1 MINSYGH
8 GEEEICDEEKKEEIK
23 FFNETKKEEIVEVVG
38 THEDEE
44 FMTQQEMSQVVE
56 KESEIVGQNK
66 EVITN
71 RDDAEIV
78 DFIEFDEFFEKK
90 NHVMELVD
98 INYDVDDLVENCDTA
113 KVDVVVNVNQS
124 TQKYGDVKN
133 LGGRNYDFLIL
144 GDFISDMH
152 EWNYGALVGV

>member
-1 MINSYGH
+1 MLFRSKIHTYKDSKGDLKFLIKFYDH
-8 GEEEICDEEKKEEIK
+8 GGEEICDEEEEEIN
-23 FFNETKKEEIVEVVG
+23 FFDETKKEEIVEVVG

-113 KVDVVVNVNQS
+113 KVDVAVNVNQS

-133 LGGRNYDFLIL
+133 LGSGNYDF
-144 GDFISDMH
+144 
-152 EWNYGALVGV
+152 